1 MKHVLLLIAISTSL
15 AGLSGCSSPV
25 KSTDQYP
32 ITQML
37 DPVTKE
43 TPNVVTNLSR

>member
-1 MKHVLLLIAISTSL
+1 MKHALLLLALASTL
-15 AGLSGCSSPV
+15 AGLSGCSNPV

-43 TPNVVTNLSR
+43 TPNVATNLSR